1 MGLSDT
7 IQDQSVKDAVI
18 ADCVQLIDGQVAT
31 KKGLSGMALKTAY
44 RVVKGIGPN
53 YLTGAIGRLLPDV
66 MAAID
71 PLWQEGQQTGDPVAY
86 LTQNQSKAADRVLSV
101 TDRRME
107 NSSNKVV
114 RSSYNQLRKSIKG
127 DVEAAIPELSQ
138 IIQRH
143 LNG

>member
-7 IQDQSVKDAVI
+7 LQDQSVKDAVV
-18 ADCVQLIDGQVAT
+18 ADCVRLIDEQVAA

-44 RVVKGIGPN
+44 RVVKGIGAD
-53 YLTGAIGRLLPDV
+53 YLPGAIARVLPQV
-66 MAAID
+66 MTAID

-86 LTQNQSKAADRVLSV
+86 FNQHRSQVADRVLSV
-101 TDRRME
+101 TDARVE
-107 NSSNKVV
+107 NSSNTIV

-127 DVEAAIPELSQ
+127 DVELAIPGVAE

-143 LNG
+143 MAG